1 MTKHDESWKNS
12 YKSDYYQSHDMLT
25 NISEWLSDIIKWL
38 KNRKRLETD
47 RKLQIQINESE

>member
-1 MTKHDESWKNS
+1 MTKHDESWKNP

-25 NISEWLSDIIKWL
+25 NISEWLSDVIKWL

-47 RKLQIQINESE
+47 RKLQIQVNK